1 MNKKKQIDILNDLKT
16 LVRNLGKSNMF
27 HKEYIIEIIRRY
39 EDD

>member
-16 LVRNLGKSNMF
+16 LVRNLGKSNML

-39 EDD
+39 END